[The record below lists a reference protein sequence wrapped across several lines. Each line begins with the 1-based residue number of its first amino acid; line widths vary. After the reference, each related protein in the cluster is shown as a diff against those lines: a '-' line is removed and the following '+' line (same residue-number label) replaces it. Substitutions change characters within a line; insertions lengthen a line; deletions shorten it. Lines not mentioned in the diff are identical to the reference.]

1 MSEGASVVPE
11 VPTVKE
17 AGLHDIWICR
27 TRRRLKG
34 RLSQRRI
41 EQAQSVTLWEARW
54 LDQSM
59 KIRTHT
65 SSDGGE
71 RLQNSTGTEKGLRW

>member
-1 MSEGASVVPE
+1 MSGGASVVLE

-27 TRRRLKG
+27 TRRRSKG

-41 EQAQSVTLWEARW
+41 EQAQSARLWEAQW
-54 LDQSM
+54 LDRSV
-59 KIRTHT
+59 KIRTHA
-65 SSDGGE
+65 SSDRGG
-71 RLQNSTGTEKGLRW
+71 RLPNSTGTEKGLRW